1 MLRAPALK
9 ELSPAPPFTTV
20 HALTNPALLA
30 LLALVVA
37 IALSMTTRVNVGLLA
52 VALAWAIGV
61 YAADMKV
68 ETVIAGFPS
77 NLFITLAGVTFLFA
91 IAKSNGTLDL
101 LARRAA
107 RLLRGNAGLLPILF
121 FALACVL
128 STIGPGAI
136 ASVAL
141 VAPIAMPTGMQAGV
155 PNLLSAIMVA
165 TGANAGNLS
174 PISAVGAMANGLMA
188 RIGLPGQEGK
198 VWAANFLAH
207 LLVAIVAYLLFG
219 GLRLLRAGRSAGAD
233 VSMPRFE
240 RRHWVTIGVTAV
252 WMVAA
257 TAWRVHVGLAAFA
270 AGTLLVLARAA
281 DERDVIPRIPLDI
294 IFMVTGVTMLVAV
307 LETTGGMDL
316 FTGMIARVASPST
329 LNALIAFVTGIIST
343 YSSTSGVVLPAF
355 LPMVPGLVRQVG
367 GGDPLAV
374 ALSINV
380 GSALVDVSPLSTL
393 GALCVATVVDPV
405 VARDLFRKMLI
416 WGLSM
421 AVAGAVVCG
430 LLAGWF
436 ARLGGGR

>member
-1 MLRAPALK
+1 LK
-9 ELSPAPPFTTV
+9 ELSPAPPFITV
-20 HALTNPALLA
+20 QSLTNPAVLA

-37 IALSMTTRVNVGLLA
+37 IGLSMTTRVNVGLLA
-52 VALAWAIGV
+52 IALAWMIGV
-61 YAADMKV
+61 YAAYMKA

-101 LARRAA
+101 LAQRAA

-141 VAPIAMPTGMQAGV
+141 VAPIAMPTGMRAGV
-155 PNLLSAIMVA
+155 PSLLSAIMVA

-174 PISAVGAMANGLMA
+174 PISAVGAMVNGLMA
-188 RIGLPGQEGK
+188 KIGLPGQQWK

-207 LLVAIVAYLLFG
+207 LLVGIVAYFLFG
-219 GLRLLRAGRSAGAD
+219 GARLLRAGRSAEVD
-233 VSMPRFE
+233 LSVPRFE
-240 RRHWVTIGVTAV
+240 RRHWLTIGVTAV
-252 WMVAA
+252 WMIAA
-257 TAWRVHVGLAAFA
+257 IAWRVHVGFAAFA

-294 IFMVTGVTMLVAV
+294 ILMVTGVTMLVAV

-316 FTGMIARVASPST
+316 FTGMIARVASPAT
-329 LNALIAFVTGIIST
+329 LDAVIAFVTGIIST

-367 GGDPLAV
+367 GADPLAV

-405 VARDLFRKMLI
+405 AARDLFRKMLI

-421 AVAGAVVCG
+421 AVAGAVLCG

-436 ARLGGGR
+436 ARL

>member
-1 MLRAPALK
+1 MLSATALK
-9 ELSPAPPFTTV
+9 EPSPAPAFTTV
-20 HALTNPALLA
+20 HALTNPAVLA
-30 LLALVVA
+30 LLALIVA

-61 YAADMKV
+61 YAARMRV

-121 FALACVL
+121 FVLACVL

-155 PNLLSAIMVA
+155 PSLLSAIMVGM
-165 TGANAGNLS
+165 GANAGNLS
-174 PISAVGAMANGLMA
+174 PISAVGAMVDGLMA
-188 RIGLPGQEGK
+188 KIGLPGEEWK

-207 LLVAIVAYLLFG
+207 LLVAIAAYFLFG
-219 GLRLLRAGRSAGAD
+219 GVRLLRAGRTVGVDLS
-233 VSMPRFE
+233 VPRFE
-240 RRHWVTIGVTAV
+240 RRHWLTIAVTAA

-257 TAWRVHVGLAAFA
+257 IVWRVHVGLAAFA
-270 AGTLLVLARAA
+270 AGTLLILARVA

-294 IFMVTGVTMLVAV
+294 IFMVTGVTMLVGV
-307 LETTGGMDL
+307 LEATGGMDL
-316 FTGMIARVASPST
+316 FTGMIAKVANPST
-329 LNALIAFVTGIIST
+329 LNAVIAFVTGIIST

-405 VARDLFRKMLI
+405 AARDLFRKLLI

-421 AVAGAVVCG
+421 AIVGAVLCG
-430 LLAGWF
+430 LLAGAF
-436 ARLGGGR
+436 ARL